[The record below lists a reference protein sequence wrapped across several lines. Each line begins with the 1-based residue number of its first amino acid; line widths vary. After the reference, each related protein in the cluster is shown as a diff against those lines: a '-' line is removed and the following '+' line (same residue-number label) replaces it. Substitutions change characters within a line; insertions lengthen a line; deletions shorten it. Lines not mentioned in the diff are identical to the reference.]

1 MLVKSHGQYNRVIEL
16 VFFTTFM
23 MTELLDHVINI
34 HNGLQMVAE
43 DIILDSISNCSYCP
57 AFNNGSFRI

>member
-23 MTELLDHVINI
+23 MTEKLFNHVIKI
-34 HNGLQMVAE
+34 YSGLHTGGRRYYTRQHFKLPLFSSV
-43 DIILDSISNCSYCP
+43 
-57 AFNNGSFRI
+57 